1 MSSSQHEKMGWT
13 RASLLIDFRPDV
25 KHVILSRIDGKIEMF
40 CFHFNLNHSKI
51 LSIASN
57 RIQRVYSGPIC
68 QVCSDQS

>member
-1 MSSSQHEKMGWT
+1 
-13 RASLLIDFRPDV
+13 
-25 KHVILSRIDGKIEMF
+25 
-40 CFHFNLNHSKI
+40 LNHGKI